1 MPDLPAVYLDYNAT
15 TPIAPEARAA
25 MAPFLDA
32 DFGNPSSR
40 HSLGRRAR
48 AAIDAARERVAA
60 AVNAR
65 PEEVVFTSS
74 GTESNNAIIKGV
86 AALSTRKYVAVGAAE
101 HPCVLCAA
109 RALSRFAFDYA
120 PIAVEKSGLVD
131 FADFESV
138 VASEC
143 ALASLMLANNETGAL
158 QDVVRAAAVARRSGA
173 VMHTDAAQAL
183 GKIEVDFRALGAD
196 AMTLS
201 SHKAYGPK
209 GAAALIVRGEVA
221 WAPLMDGGGHESGR
235 RSGTENVAAIVGFG
249 HACEIAAARQ
259 DEDSA
264 RLSKLRDAMED
275 ELRAIGAVVFGD
287 GAPRLPNTSYFGFPQ
302 IDGETFVVMADQ
314 SGFALA
320 AGAACA
326 SMKEAPSHVLLA
338 MEIDPD
344 LARTAVRASLGRD
357 TGEDDVARFAAA
369 AAQIV
374 ERLRSLSAVV
384 GG

>member
-1 MPDLPAVYLDYNAT
+1 MPEAPAVYLDYNAT

-25 MAPFLDA
+25 MAPFLAA
-32 DFGNPSSR
+32 DFGNASSR

-48 AAIDAARERVAA
+48 AAVDAAREQVAA

-74 GTESNNAIIKGV
+74 GTESNNTIIKGV
-86 AALSTRKYVAVGAAE
+86 ATLSTRKHVATSAVE

-109 RALSRFAFDYA
+109 RALARISFDYA
-120 PIAVEKSGLVD
+120 PIAVEKSGLID
-131 FADFESV
+131 FSDFESV
-138 VASEC
+138 VNSEC

-158 QDVVRAAAVARRSGA
+158 QDVARAAAVARRQKA

-183 GKIEVDFRALGAD
+183 GKIAVDFRALGVD
-196 AMTLS
+196 SMTLS

-221 WAPLMDGGGHESGR
+221 WAPLLDGGGHENGR

-249 HACEIAAARQ
+249 RACEIAAARYAK
-259 DEDSA
+259 DAA

-275 ELRAIGAVVFGD
+275 ELRAVGAVVFGD
-287 GAPRLPNTSYFGFPQ
+287 GARRLPNTSYFGFPQ

-326 SMKEAPSHVLLA
+326 SMKEEPSHVLLA
-338 MEIDPD
+338 MEVDPD
-344 LARTAVRASLGRD
+344 LARTAVRASLGRE
-357 TGEDDVARFAAA
+357 TGEDDIARFVAA
-369 AAQIV
+369 AAQIAK
-374 ERLRSLSAVV
+374 RLRALSAVV
-384 GG
+384 G